1 MSEEF
6 EPNIVAFL
14 CNWCSYAGADLAGT
28 SRMRYL
34 PNMSWV
40 SASEGAKFKEVIDET
55 VAKAKE
61 AGPMEQFR
69 RRQINW

>member
-1 MSEEF
+1 M
-6 EPNIVAFL
+6 L
-14 CNWCSYAGADLAGT
+14 
-28 SRMRYL
+28 MRKL
-34 PNMSWV
+34 LEHVGVDPGRVNMSWV

-69 RRQINW
+69 RRQLNW